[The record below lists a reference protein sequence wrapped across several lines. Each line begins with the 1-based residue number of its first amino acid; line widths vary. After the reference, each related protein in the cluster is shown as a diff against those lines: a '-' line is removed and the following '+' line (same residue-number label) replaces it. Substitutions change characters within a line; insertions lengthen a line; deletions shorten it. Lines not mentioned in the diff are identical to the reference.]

1 MLLTPDATQVE
12 EFSLPN
18 DTEPKT
24 IFFLGSID
32 TILLAHIS
40 DETLVDDKINI
51 HTRCAKLAQ
60 AGIKGW
66 KNFVVEFNEK
76 KHIVEMIV
84 PDVGLR
90 KVLSAEAMELIKPY
104 TIALGNEIFK
114 INYLPPDKLKNLNT
128 PSM

>member
-1 MLLTPDATQVE
+1 M
-12 EFSLPN
+12 
-18 DTEPKT
+18 
-24 IFFLGSID
+24 
-32 TILLAHIS
+32 
-40 DETLVDDKINI
+40 DDKINI

-60 AGIKGW
+60 AGVKGW
-66 KNFVVEFNEK
+66 KNFVVEFDEN
-76 KHIVEMIV
+76 KHIVEIIV